1 MKEKVSKDHPILFSI
16 MLGVIL
22 TVLVTFASAISS
34 ILKFSNVE
42 TIMAQTGAFLVMAI
56 IITVYMTSNGRR
68 LSMFGFRRV
77 ELPKTKEV
85 LYYIP
90 LLVVALVI
98 PTLGGIN
105 TDLSLKVVMSIII
118 FTFLVGYTEE
128 FIFRG
133 IIKEKLKSKGGTFYI
148 IFSSIFFGV
157 LHMANGLNGDIFSA
171 ILQALNAFLVGII
184 LSQLITVVDNI
195 IPLIAF
201 HFMYDAL
208 AYITKDNPGNVNLEY
223 IASGILTVLLVSY
236 ASYLFN
242 ILKNKNFETNKTIV
256 TRS

>member
-1 MKEKVSKDHPILFSI
+1 MKEKVSKGHPIVFSI

-34 ILKFSNVE
+34 ILKFNNDE
-42 TIMAQTGAFLVMAI
+42 TIMAQTGAFLVMAV

-68 LSMFGFRRV
+68 LSMFGFHRV

-90 LLVVALVI
+90 LLVIALVI

-157 LHMANGLNGDIFSA
+157 LHMANGLNGDILST
-171 ILQALNAFLVGII
+171 ILQVLNAFLVGII

-195 IPLIAF
+195 IPLISF

-208 AYITKDNPGNVNLEY
+208 AYITKDNSGNVNLEY
-223 IASGILTVLLVSY
+223 IASGILTVFLVAY
-236 ASYLFN
+236 ASYLFS
-242 ILKNKNFETNKTIV
+242 ILKNKKFRIGKTII
-256 TRS
+256 R